1 MLEAHTLLVAGCL
14 FLGAILY
21 TSVGHAG
28 ASAYIA
34 IMTLFNLPPV
44 VIKPT
49 ALTLNI
55 FVSSFTAL
63 RYIKSNFFNKTLF
76 LYLSVGSVPA
86 AFIGGRINLPS
97 DVYRPVIGV
106 LLLLS
111 GLRFLVQASQTDKVQ
126 REVNK
131 PLAIFIG
138 ACVGLLSG
146 ITGTG

>member
-63 RYIKSNFFNKTLF
+63 RYIKSNFFKVSLF
-76 LYLSVGSVPA
+76 SCQFKLDSE
-86 AFIGGRINLPS
+86 
-97 DVYRPVIGV
+97 
-106 LLLLS
+106 
-111 GLRFLVQASQTDKVQ
+111 KV
-126 REVNK
+126 
-131 PLAIFIG
+131 
-138 ACVGLLSG
+138 
-146 ITGTG
+146 